1 MIGDKKE
8 VYFNKYCP
16 KCENKNV
23 SADDPNGPCWD
34 CLAEPA
40 VVDSHKPINF
50 KGDEN
55 EEPVNDKDI

>member
-50 KGDEN
+50 KGDE
-55 EEPVNDKDI
+55 E